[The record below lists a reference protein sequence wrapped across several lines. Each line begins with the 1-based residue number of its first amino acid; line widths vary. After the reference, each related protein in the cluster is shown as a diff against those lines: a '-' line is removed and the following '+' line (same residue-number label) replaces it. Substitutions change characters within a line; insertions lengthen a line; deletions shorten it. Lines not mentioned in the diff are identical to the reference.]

1 MYRGKYSKSAVRQRS
16 HSKPRIGTIVF
27 YGIYGFFVTAFI
39 VAVLVAMN
47 LLQDWLVR
55 YEASQPENKAEQVF
69 QDLFSSPDWA
79 ELYSLADISD
89 TPYEGKDSF
98 ANYMTQKV
106 GSTAL
111 TYEETAAGLSGDRKY
126 IVSLSDEK
134 LATFTLTGGSDTQTE
149 IVSWELGSVELFF
162 QRTESV
168 LVEKFPEHTI
178 YINGVPLTDSH
189 TIRKTYTGAE
199 EMLPEGIHS
208 YRMEQQYV
216 DGLLLAPEITVKDAK
231 GNPVTMVKN
240 PDTGI
245 LTPVLPES
253 APMTEAERERILDA
267 AKAYSLFL
275 TRKITKGE
283 FANYF
288 DKTTTLYKDLVTAE
302 AYVQPFDRH
311 EFLTDENSVLE
322 FCRYSDD
329 LFSARVVMTMRQFRS
344 GWKTKDFHMNTTFF
358 FTKNEDG
365 IFLVTDLT
373 NVAIQDI
380 KEEVRLTFY
389 SGDSVLTSQM
399 VDSKAATLELPAIT
413 APQGQY
419 LKGWAIRENDG
430 HGKVTMTIVL
440 TAGENGI
447 AQLDPQNPL
456 EPMTL
461 YPIFEKEAN

>member
-1 MYRGKYSKSAVRQRS
+1 MYKGKYSKSAVRQRN
-16 HSKPRIGTIVF
+16 HGKPRIGTIVF
-27 YGIYGFFVTAFI
+27 YSIYGFFVTAFI
-39 VAVLVAMN
+39 VTVFVAMSF
-47 LLQDWLVR
+47 LQDWLVR
-55 YEASQPENKAEQVF
+55 YEASQPEHKAEQVF
-69 QDLFSSPDWA
+69 QGLFSKPDWA
-79 ELYSLADISD
+79 DLYSLADIPD
-89 TPYEGKDSF
+89 TPYEDKNSF
-98 ANYMTQKV
+98 ADYMTKKV

-126 IVSLSDEK
+126 IVSLSGEK
-134 LATFTLTGGSDTQTE
+134 LATFTLTGGSDLQSE
-149 IVSWELGSVELFF
+149 IVNWELGTVELFF
-162 QRTESV
+162 QRTESI
-168 LVEKFPEHTI
+168 LVEKLPEHTV
-178 YINGVPLTDSH
+178 YINGKPLDNSH
-189 TIRKTYTGAE
+189 TVRKSYTGAE
-199 EMLPEGIHS
+199 EMLPEGVHG

-216 DGLLLAPEITVKDAK
+216 DGLLLAPEIAVKDEK

-245 LTPVLPES
+245 LTPVLPEFS
-253 APMTEAERERILDA
+253 PMTEAERERILDA

-283 FANYF
+283 LANYF
-288 DKTTTLYKDLVTAE
+288 DKTTTIYKDIVTAE

-358 FTKNEDG
+358 FTKNADG
-365 IFLVTDLT
+365 VSLVTDLT

-389 SGDSVLTSQM
+389 NGDSVLSSQM
-399 VDSKAATLELPAIT
+399 VDSKATTLELPSVT

-430 HGKVTMTIVL
+430 QGKITMTIVL
-440 TAGENGI
+440 TPGENGI

-461 YPIFEKEAN
+461 YPVFEKEDN